1 MSDENLIREIAT
13 HGAEIKH
20 IQDDLDAIAAEMKEV
35 RKALTQI
42 NTTLSEA
49 RGGWKV
55 LMMIGGAGGAVGSIV
70 TWIVQHWKGL

>member
-1 MSDENLIREIAT
+1 MSDEQLIREIAT